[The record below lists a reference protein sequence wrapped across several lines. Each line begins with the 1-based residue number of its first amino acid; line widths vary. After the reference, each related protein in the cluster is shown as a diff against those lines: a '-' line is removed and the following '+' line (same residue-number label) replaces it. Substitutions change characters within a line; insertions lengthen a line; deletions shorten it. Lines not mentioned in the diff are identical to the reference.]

1 MNPIEKRWLH
11 DDKRTT
17 RQILKYLQDRCGVV
31 NYETSDYLTVD
42 GVFMRACKATF
53 EDNSSHLIYSHVQ
66 STKIALQYAAE
77 QFIDL
82 VDLKWLKQN
91 FYYQKQREER

>member
-42 GVFMRACKATF
+42 GAFMRMCKATF
-53 EDNSSHLIYSHVQ
+53 EDNSCHLVYLKIIP
-66 STKIALQYAAE
+66 TKKAMQYAAE

-91 FYYQKQREER
+91 FYYQKQRNEK

>member
-17 RQILKYLQDRCGVV
+17 RLILKYLQDRCGVV
-31 NYETSDYLTVD
+31 NYETIDCLTVD
-42 GVFMRACKATF
+42 GVFVRECKATF
-53 EDNSSHLIYSHVQ
+53 EDNSSHLIYSHIQ
-66 STKIALQYAAE
+66 STKKSMQYAAE

-91 FYYQKQREER
+91 FYYQKQRECK